1 MAFTIT
7 RGGVPRQS
15 IRKENILISY
25 FAFLKQR
32 VLIRSVRILQ
42 DFEERKMTTKKRMLL
57 FAVLASLFLLVPR
70 ASAQPRAITS
80 HEIHI
85 VDAYYDDLDLDG
97 YLDDIKILLEFS
109 FTDAVPA
116 RVDLNIWIELPSG
129 LTYSFRVS
137 IYRTPNDS
145 ILNLDC
151 IDMATES
158 GWYTVTM
165 LASIMGTGNGR
176 VYITDQLEFD
186 PPTEAGP
193 GLPGVYAYF

>member
-7 RGGVPRQS
+7 RGGVPRQGF
-15 IRKENILISY
+15 RKDNYLISSLK
-25 FAFLKQR
+25 FLKQR
-32 VLIRSVRILQ
+32 VLIRGVRILHCS
-42 DFEERKMTTKKRMLL
+42 EERILTTQKRVLL
-57 FAVLASLFLLVPR
+57 FAVFALLFLVIPR
-70 ASAQPRAITS
+70 VRAQPRAAATQDIQ
-80 HEIHI
+80 II
-85 VDAYYDDLDLDG
+85 DAYYDDLDLDG
-97 YLDDIKILLEFS
+97 YQDDIKILLEFS
-109 FTDAVPA
+109 FTDTVPV

-129 LTYSFRVS
+129 LIYCVRVS

-158 GWYTVTM
+158 GWYTVSM
-165 LASIMGTGNGR
+165 LVSIMGTGNGR
-176 VYITDQLEFD
+176 VYIADQLEFD